1 MKILIVEDEFALAD
15 ALRDRLTQENY
26 DVDIASDG
34 VSGCDRA
41 MTGAY
46 DIVIMDG
53 MLPGKDGTEIIYE
66 MRKAKVTTPVLMLT
80 ARSSLV
86 DKLKGLDAGADDY
99 MTKPF
104 EVEELLARLRALI
117 RRNYGSEDD
126 VVRAG
131 NLSLDRRNASL
142 MNSDTRQTISLAGKE
157 FKILEYFLE
166 NPGKALTREQ
176 ISERIWGNADNVEYN
191 NVEVYVSFIRKKIK
205 FLKADV
211 CIRAVR
217 GVGYRLDVEAV
228 NDKETTAK
236 D

>member
-26 DVDIASDG
+26 EVDIASDG
-34 VSGCDRA
+34 ITGHDKA

-66 MRKAKVTTPVLMLT
+66 MRKAGVTTPVLMLT
-80 ARSSLV
+80 ARSDLM

-117 RRNYGSEDD
+117 RRNYGQEENILT
-126 VVRAG
+126 VG
-131 NLSLDRRNASL
+131 NLSLDRKNSSLRNTES
-142 MNSDTRQTISLAGKE
+142 NQTISLAGKE
-157 FKILEYFLE
+157 FKILEYFMD

-176 ISERIWGNADNVEYN
+176 ISERIWGHEDNVEYN
-191 NVEVYVSFIRKKIK
+191 NVEVYVSFIRKKLK
-205 FLKADV
+205 FLKTNV

-217 GVGYRLDVEAV
+217 GVGYRLDVEAAD
-228 NDKETTAK
+228 DKKATAQN
-236 D
+236 